1 MFTHPSC
8 PVSRSVIRPGRLLL
22 AGTALITLAAC
33 DADGNLADLDLRDL
47 GGGFDTSQSV
57 AELPDRPRPDNR
69 GVISYPGYQVVVARQ
84 GETVRQIAGR
94 LEVSA
99 QELARYNAID
109 PDTPLRRDEI
119 VALPGRVAEPSPAT
133 GAAGTGPIRPPS
145 EVDVTTLASEAI
157 DRAEPQQAPPAS
169 EAPQSSAPTGVEP
182 LRHQV
187 ERGETVYSIARL
199 YDVPVRGLAEWNGLG
214 ADLMI
219 REGQQLLIPA
229 SGTAPPS
236 PTDEVTE
243 PGRGTQTPTP
253 PSAARPLPAD
263 STGTGARNEAPPSPD
278 IGDQSP
284 AATDAPLIYPVSGSI
299 IRDYN
304 PPQNRGIVFSTGS
317 AAPVRAAADGTVRLI
332 SEEVN
337 GTKFILV
344 NHGNNISTVY
354 IGMADISVSKGD
366 SVSQGETL
374 GLTAEGENSTFQLQV
389 ADGTD
394 RVDPADYL
402 P

>member
-1 MFTHPSC
+1 MFTSPLTIL
-8 PVSRSVIRPGRLLL
+8 PVRPRRLLL
-22 AGTALITLAAC
+22 AGTALIALAAC
-33 DADGNLADLDLRDL
+33 DAEGNLADLDLRDL

-57 AELPDRPRPDNR
+57 TNLPDRPRPDDR
-69 GVISYPGYQVVVARQ
+69 GVISYPGYQVVVARR

-94 LEVSA
+94 LELNA
-99 QELARYNAID
+99 QELARYNAIE

-133 GAAGTGPIRPPS
+133 GAESTGPIRPPS
-145 EVDVTTLASEAI
+145 EVDVTTLAADAI
-157 DRAEPQQAPPAS
+157 DRAEPQQTPPAA
-169 EAPQSSAPTGVEP
+169 EDPQPSASAGAEP
-182 LRHQV
+182 LRHRV
-187 ERGETVYSIARL
+187 ERGETAYSIARL
-199 YDVPVRGLAEWNGLG
+199 YGVPVRGLAEWNGLG
-214 ADLMI
+214 ADMTI

-229 SGTAPPS
+229 TGTAPTS
-236 PTDEVTE
+236 PAEEVSE

-253 PSAARPLPAD
+253 PSAAEPLPAD
-263 STGTGARNEAPPSPD
+263 TPGTEAEEETPPPSPD
-278 IGDQSP
+278 IGDQSA
-284 AATDAPLIYPVSGSI
+284 AATDAPLVYPVSGSI
-299 IRDYN
+299 IRDYD
-304 PPQNRGIVFSTGS
+304 PPQSRGIVFSTDPG
-317 AAPVRAAADGTVRLI
+317 AAVRAAADGTVRLI

-354 IGMADISVSKGD
+354 IGVADISVSKGD

-374 GLTAEGENSTFQLQV
+374 GRTATGESNTFQLQV

-394 RVDPADYL
+394 RVNPADYL

>member
-1 MFTHPSC
+1 MPQLTRF
-8 PVSRSVIRPGRLLL
+8 SVRPGRLVL
-22 AGTALITLAAC
+22 AGTALIALAAC

-57 AELPDRPRPDNR
+57 ADLPDRPRPDDR

-94 LEVSA
+94 LELNA
-99 QELARYNAID
+99 QELARYNAIE

-133 GAAGTGPIRPPS
+133 GAERTGPIRPPS
-145 EVDVTTLASEAI
+145 EVDVTTLAADAI
-157 DRAEPQQAPPAS
+157 DRAEPQQQTPAAA
-169 EAPQSSAPTGVEP
+169 EEPQTSAPAGAEP
-182 LRHQV
+182 LRHRV
-187 ERGETVYSIARL
+187 ERGETAYSIARL
-199 YDVPVRGLAEWNGLG
+199 YGVPVRGLAEWNGLG
-214 ADLMI
+214 ADMTI

-229 SGTAPPS
+229 TGTAPTP
-236 PTDEVTE
+236 PDEEVTE
-243 PGRGTQTPTP
+243 PGRGTQAPTP
-253 PSAARPLPAD
+253 PSAAEPLPAD
-263 STGTGARNEAPPSPD
+263 SPETGAAETPPPSPD
-278 IGDQSP
+278 IGDQSA
-284 AATDAPLIYPVSGSI
+284 AATDAPLVYPVSGSI
-299 IRDYN
+299 IREYD
-304 PPQNRGIVFSTGS
+304 PPQSRGIVFSTDPGE
-317 AAPVRAAADGTVRLI
+317 AVRAAADGTVRLI

-354 IGMADISVSKGD
+354 IGVADISVSKGD

-374 GLTAEGENSTFQLQV
+374 GLTATGDSSTFQLQV

-394 RVDPADYL
+394 RVNPADYL

>member
-1 MFTHPSC
+1 MFMPPLTRFPA
-8 PVSRSVIRPGRLLL
+8 RSVRLVL
-22 AGTALITLAAC
+22 AGTALIALAAC

-57 AELPDRPRPDNR
+57 ADLPDRPRPDDR

-94 LEVSA
+94 LELNA
-99 QELARYNAID
+99 QELARYNAIE

-133 GAAGTGPIRPPS
+133 GAERTGPIRPPS
-145 EVDVTTLASEAI
+145 EVDVTTLAADAI
-157 DRAEPQQAPPAS
+157 DRAEPQQTPPAA
-169 EAPQSSAPTGVEP
+169 EEPQTSAPAGAEP
-182 LRHQV
+182 LRHRV
-187 ERGETVYSIARL
+187 ERGETAYSIARL
-199 YDVPVRGLAEWNGLG
+199 YGVPVRGLAEWNGLG
-214 ADLMI
+214 ADMTI

-229 SGTAPPS
+229 TGTAPTP
-236 PTDEVTE
+236 PDEEVTE
-243 PGRGTQTPTP
+243 PGRGTQAPTP
-253 PSAARPLPAD
+253 PSAAEPLPAD
-263 STGTGARNEAPPSPD
+263 SPETGAAETPPPSPD
-278 IGDQSP
+278 IGDQSA
-284 AATDAPLIYPVSGSI
+284 AATDAPLVYPVSGSV
-299 IRDYN
+299 IREYD
-304 PPQNRGIVFSTGS
+304 PPQSRGIVFSTDPGE
-317 AAPVRAAADGTVRLI
+317 AVRAAADGTVRLI

-354 IGMADISVSKGD
+354 IGVAEISVSKGD

-374 GLTAEGENSTFQLQV
+374 GRTAAGETSTFQLQV

-394 RVDPADYL
+394 RVNPADYL

>member
-1 MFTHPSC
+1 MFMPQLT
-8 PVSRSVIRPGRLLL
+8 RFSVRPGRLVL
-22 AGTALITLAAC
+22 AGTALIALAAC

-57 AELPDRPRPDNR
+57 ADLPDRPRPDDR

-94 LEVSA
+94 LELNA
-99 QELARYNAID
+99 QELARYNAIE

-133 GAAGTGPIRPPS
+133 GAERTGPIRPPS
-145 EVDVTTLASEAI
+145 EVDVTTLAADAI
-157 DRAEPQQAPPAS
+157 DRAEPQQQTPAAA
-169 EAPQSSAPTGVEP
+169 EEPQTSAPAGAEP
-182 LRHQV
+182 LRHRV
-187 ERGETVYSIARL
+187 ERGETAYSIARL
-199 YDVPVRGLAEWNGLG
+199 YGVPVRGLAEWNGLG
-214 ADLMI
+214 ADMTI

-229 SGTAPPS
+229 TGTAPTP
-236 PTDEVTE
+236 PDEEVTE
-243 PGRGTQTPTP
+243 PGRGTQAPTP
-253 PSAARPLPAD
+253 PSAAEPLPAD
-263 STGTGARNEAPPSPD
+263 SPETGAAETPPPSPD
-278 IGDQSP
+278 IGDQSA
-284 AATDAPLIYPVSGSI
+284 AATDAPLVYPVSGSI
-299 IRDYN
+299 IREYD
-304 PPQNRGIVFSTGS
+304 PPQSRGIVFSTDPGE
-317 AAPVRAAADGTVRLI
+317 AVRAAADGTVRLI

-354 IGMADISVSKGD
+354 IGVADISVSKGD

-374 GLTAEGENSTFQLQV
+374 GLTATGDSSTFQLQV

-394 RVDPADYL
+394 RVNPADYL